1 MSDNELKT
9 PSPDEEIEMLFP
21 WYATGQISEDDR
33 VRVER
38 YLDEHPEARG
48 QLALVREE
56 MEATDAMAEAL
67 GTPRAGA
74 LGRLLAEIEAQDGP
88 AIARAKAP
96 SLAERLSAWLP
107 TFESPALQFAAAA
120 AAIVIVAQAV
130 VIGALVGR
138 GDGARYETASGP
150 AETVARTGTRILVA
164 FSPDATAKAIT
175 ALMEEMDATI
185 VSGPKG
191 AGLFEILISDNEL
204 GETEIERAIARWKAR
219 SGVVRFVA
227 RAQ

>member
-74 LGRLLAEIEAQDGP
+74 LGRLLAEIEAGSGEKRRFGAGDIMLADDTTGQGHITRDLEGP
-88 AIARAKAP
+88 RR
-96 SLAERLSAWLP
+96 SL
-107 TFESPALQFAAAA
+107 F
-120 AAIVIVAQAV
+120 
-130 VIGALVGR
+130 
-138 GDGARYETASGP
+138 
-150 AETVARTGTRILVA
+150 ILVPA
-164 FSPDATAKAIT
+164 D
-175 ALMEEMDATI
+175 LD
-185 VSGPKG
+185 VSG
-191 AGLFEILISDNEL
+191 
-204 GETEIERAIARWKAR
+204 WK
-219 SGVVRFVA
+219 V
-227 RAQ
+227 